1 MKKKIIPVISVLTLS
16 LVTPLAVSTT
26 SISEVKAEEVVNDQV
41 TLRVKNMGDYIYVH
55 EEDGDA
61 PDLIHQFES
70 WMKENTKYK
79 NVKVAYE
86 TTDTNETLLT
96 ELQTGKAAY
105 DLICPSD
112 YMIQK
117 MIREDLI
124 EKLDASYRD
133 EVLSDYD
140 TYASTYVRS
149 QLDNIT
155 STDVN
160 GNTVTLGEYAVGYMW
175 GTLGLLFNPTYGNYD
190 TAQLIKD
197 MESWEVLW
205 NSDYAGTISI
215 KDSMRDTYAAVLMRV
230 YKDEL
235 NQYRSWYLAG
245 VDDEGNAYTSTDYTA
260 SIQSVFDRVSDDDI
274 KLVKEN
280 LDDLKGNIFG
290 LEVDSG
296 KMDIVQERI
305 GINLAWSGD
314 AVYSMELGSDN
325 DIDLLYSIPLEGSNI
340 WFDGWVMPKV
350 ARSEAQREV
359 AYYFLNFISMPE
371 NAAQNM
377 DYTGYSSFIGG
388 DDILSLVQEWYD
400 IRYSIAEEENID
412 ISEVSI
418 DPSWEQV
425 DLNYIFNPDFGT
437 SIYVQN
443 TDYIFYTDEYFYS
456 LTDDSG
462 ESYSNLA
469 VGGDFFCQYPDFET
483 LVRCAV
489 MKDYGKQNEAVVA
502 MWEKFKTSSMPTWAI
517 ILLAIE
523 VALMAGLFLFFVIS
537 KHLKLKLRAKRKAE
551 KQK

>member
-1 MKKKIIPVISVLTLS
+1 MNKKIIPVISALTLS
-16 LVTPLAVSTT
+16 LITPFALSTT

-61 PDLIHQFES
+61 PDLIHQFET

-105 DLICPSD
+105 DLICPSE

-133 EVLSDYD
+133 DILVDYD
-140 TYASTYVRS
+140 TYASKYVRS

-155 STDVN
+155 SPDIN
-160 GNTVTLGEYAVGYMW
+160 GKSVTLGEYAVGYMW
-175 GTLGLLFNPTYGNYD
+175 GTLGLLFNPNYGNYD
-190 TAQLIKD
+190 TLQLIKD

-215 KDSMRDTYAAVLMRV
+215 KDSMRDTYAAALLREN
-230 YKDEL
+230 KEAL
-235 NQYRSWYLAG
+235 QQFRSQYLAG
-245 VDDEGNAYTSTDYTA
+245 ELDYKEYNQK
-260 SIQSVFDRVSDDDI
+260 IQEIFDKVGDGDI
-274 KLVKEN
+274 KAVKKN

-296 KMDIVQERI
+296 KMDIVQKRI

-314 AVYSMELGSDN
+314 AVYSMELGVEN
-325 DIDLLYSIPLEGSNI
+325 NIELLYSIPLEGSNI

-350 ARSEAQREV
+350 ARSDAQREV
-359 AYYFLNFISMPE
+359 AYYFLNFISKPE

-400 IRYSIAEEENID
+400 IRYSIAEEQNID

-437 SIYVQN
+437 SSYVQN
-443 TDYIFYTDEYFYS
+443 DDYILYTDEYFYTV
-456 LTDDSG
+456 TDDSG
-462 ESYSNLA
+462 ESYSNVA
-469 VGGDFFCQYPDFET
+469 VGGDFFCQYPNFDT
-483 LVRCAV
+483 MVRCAV
-489 MKDYGKQNEAVVA
+489 MKDYGSQNDAVVA

-523 VALMAGLFLFFVIS
+523 VALMAGLFLFFIIS
-537 KHLKLKLRAKRKAE
+537 KHLKLKLRQKRKLE
-551 KQK
+551 NQK